1 MTCSTVLY
9 SSYPVTSELLVAG
22 TRGAGPLAAL
32 RRWWPCT
39 PISLPRP
46 SSPEEA
52 CSRSIAV
59 ATNPERGGR
68 LGDRSCFKWA
78 RPWGL
83 AARRTAQSRWADW
96 AGTRCVPCGQRRRCA
111 RRRRRCFPPLPPPC
125 RTPMHSP
132 PSLPAGIMAHIT
144 AVRLKA
150 FKSVAGGWQ
159 EFRFD
164 RGLNAIVGECVSADE
179 AGRRQL
185 MLVVGVQVPPAM
197 LTGCLPSCRPQRLRQ
212 VIAAGCP
219 LLCLCGSAP
228 HVCRRLAGRPGQQ
241 RQQRGAQQLLG
252 LAAEC
257 AAETC
262 MSAAPRCTTLM
273 QPVLML
279 ALCPGVRG
287 GSQPAQRRR
296 RGTHGG
302 GSSHA
307 RRRPRLQGQRQV
319 RQCMQSSVLLCAPCV
334 LVSQRLRCTTCAL
347 LASQL
352 PAAQVRVRSGGACA
366 GETLL
371 TVQSALSFIPP
382 ANLAAG

>member
-1 MTCSTVLY
+1 MHADQPAAPHIPRRGVQSVDRRGY
-9 SSYPVTSELLVAG
+9 KPRERWPFGRPLLFQVGAPL
-22 TRGAGPLAAL
+22 GAGGAPD
-32 RRWWPCT
+32 
-39 PISLPRP
+39 
-46 SSPEEA
+46 SPG
-52 CSRSIAV
+52 AV
-59 ATNPERGGR
+59 GR
-68 LGDRSCFKWA
+68 LGGHSL
-78 RPWGL
+78 RPL
-83 AARRTAQSRWADW
+83 RP
-96 AGTRCVPCGQRRRCA
+96 AGSLRPPA
-111 RRRRRCFPPLPPPC
+111 PPLLPAAAATMPH
-125 RTPMHSP
+125 TDAQP

-197 LTGCLPSCRPQRLRQ
+197 LTGCLPSCRPQWLRQ
-212 VIAAGCP
+212 VIPAGCP

-334 LVSQRLRCTTCAL
+334 LVSQRLRCTPCAL